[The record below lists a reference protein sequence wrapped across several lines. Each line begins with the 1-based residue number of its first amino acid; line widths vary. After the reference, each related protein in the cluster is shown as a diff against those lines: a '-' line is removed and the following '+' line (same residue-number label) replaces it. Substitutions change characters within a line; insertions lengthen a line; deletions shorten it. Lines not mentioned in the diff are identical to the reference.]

1 MTRKAARSGH
11 LERRALASLGA
22 LLATL
27 GCEEAA
33 PKRSRAPSTA
43 AAAPSV
49 TANIAASAGEAV
61 RIDAPPAPVLSEQRL
76 RQQPRGGQL
85 VIDTP
90 GKWLADCSIHRPCEE
105 TALALEPC
113 APGRDAEAW
122 GTLATRAERFTDP
135 QVSVKGQLV
144 MSEAAL
150 STAVGCAKGH
160 CCNRRTAKI
169 VLAGPPYDLEL
180 VGVGC
185 GGDESR
191 LCCALSA
198 RGEEVIASGRLR
210 YETGRLV
217 LESPQLCRTEAN

>member
-1 MTRKAARSGH
+1 MTRMASWTGH
-11 LERRALASLGA
+11 LDGSAFAALGG

-33 PKRSRAPSTA
+33 PKRSSAPSTA

-49 TANIAASAGEAV
+49 TASIAASVGDAV
-61 RIDAPPAPVLSEQRL
+61 KIDAPPAPVAAEQRL
-76 RQQPRGGQL
+76 PQQPRGRQL
-85 VIDTP
+85 VIDTQ
-90 GKWLADCSIHRPCEE
+90 GKWSADCSIHRPCDE
-105 TALALEPC
+105 TVRALDPC

-122 GTLATRAERFTDP
+122 STLATRAERFTDP

-144 MSEAAL
+144 MSEAAF

-160 CCNRRTAKI
+160 CCNRRRAKI

-180 VGVGC
+180 VGLGC
-185 GGDESR
+185 RGDESR

-217 LESPQLCRTEAN
+217 LESPQLCGTKTN